1 MARSADEFKE
11 ALGEHLSALV
21 DSLSK
26 EEDFRRVLESGLDAI
41 DQGALSWARLNQ
53 LMHLASEAGMSEG
66 FYRYYFL
73 EAPAQ
78 HPYPVTKVFSDGEYS
93 PPHSIKSI
101 ASYRQLQWGIRR
113 LMYDAMLY
121 WGNIRQAYRDL
132 RQRSFEEITA
142 LFSQKQTDD
151 GQLVRRGQVVE
162 PTDIPRDNRYL
173 ISEMACKT
181 YDKQANLADCE
192 HIDLALQAFRE
203 LKEQGQTA
211 TPDLLKN
218 RTKIIAEK
226 TGQLLLFELL
236 FEESKKPVTTEE
248 EVVALYT

>member
-113 LMYDAMLY
+113 LMYDKGPLKKLRLY
-121 WGNIRQAYRDL
+121 SPRSKLMTVSLSDVDRL
-132 RQRSFEEITA
+132 SSQRISRAT
-142 LFSQKQTDD
+142 
-151 GQLVRRGQVVE
+151 
-162 PTDIPRDNRYL
+162 TDI
-173 ISEMACKT
+173 
-181 YDKQANLADCE
+181 
-192 HIDLALQAFRE
+192 
-203 LKEQGQTA
+203 
-211 TPDLLKN
+211 
-218 RTKIIAEK
+218 
-226 TGQLLLFELL
+226 
-236 FEESKKPVTTEE
+236 
-248 EVVALYT
+248 